1 MKIWL
6 DDLMDDRESNRVT
19 PKGYFGAHSVNEAI
33 ELVEDAIKR
42 GEEIELID
50 LDHDLGDYARYG
62 GDAYNFLYYLAQHEI
77 FPPVKFHTSNI
88 TGRNNMITIVN
99 RFWPEELKIYY

>member
-6 DDLMDDRESNRVT
+6 DDLIDEKDSNRVT
-19 PKGYFGAHSVNEAI
+19 PKGYVGAHSVNEAI
-33 ELVEDAIKR
+33 ELVENAIKR

-50 LDHDLGDYARYG
+50 LDHDLGDYAKDG
-62 GDAYNFLYYLAQHEI
+62 GDAPKFLDYLVEHEI

-88 TGRNNMITIVN
+88 TGRDNMRTIVN
-99 RFWPEELKIYY
+99 RFWPDELKIRY